1 MTDATPD
8 PAPGGVAPAGAVPP
22 EGEAPPEAPIP
33 GGTVTSDDAPTVGAP
48 GDPVAA
54 ADPGGAIDADRA
66 PDVAPP
72 VDAGAAAGADP
83 AVEAAPADGADP
95 VAPADL
101 SVEALL
107 DDVERLTTERDE
119 YLDRLRRTQAD
130 FENSKKRLGRDAE
143 SRAEA
148 VTGRLVE
155 DLLPVLDACDGA
167 LSHGEDAVEPVFAAL
182 LQVLEKNGLERI
194 DPTGDVFDPTRHEAV
209 MHEPAGEGDDP
220 ALSLVADV
228 LRIGYAW
235 KGRIVRAAMVK
246 VRG

>member
-33 GGTVTSDDAPTVGAP
+33 GGATTSDDAPTVGAP

-54 ADPGGAIDADRA
+54 APG
-66 PDVAPP
+66 DV
-72 VDAGAAAGADP
+72 D
-83 AVEAAPADGADP
+83 
-95 VAPADL
+95 PADL

-130 FENSKKRLGRDAE
+130 FENSKKRLGREAE
-143 SRAEA
+143 TRADV

-155 DLLPVLDACDGA
+155 DLLPVLDACDA
-167 LSHGEDAVEPVFAAL
+167 AVAHGEAGVEPVFAAL

-194 DPTGDVFDPTRHEAV
+194 DPAGDVFDPTRHEAV

-220 ALSLVADV
+220 ALSVVADV

-235 KGRIVRAAMVK
+235 KGRVARAAMVK

>member
-8 PAPGGVAPAGAVPP
+8 PAPGGVDPAGALPP
-22 EGEAPPEAPIP
+22 DDVVGPAAPIP
-33 GGTVTSDDAPTVGAP
+33 GGATAEGAPSVGAP
-48 GDPVAA
+48 GDPVAPA
-54 ADPGGAIDADRA
+54 ADSDE
-66 PDVAPP
+66 
-72 VDAGAAAGADP
+72 P
-83 AVEAAPADGADP
+83 A
-95 VAPADL
+95 APADL
-101 SVEALL
+101 SVEGLL

-130 FENSKKRLGRDAE
+130 FENSRKRLGRDAE
-143 SRAEA
+143 VRADA
-148 VTGRLVE
+148 AAGRLVE

-167 LSHGEDAVEPVFAAL
+167 MSHGEAAVEPVFAAL

-194 DPTGDVFDPTRHEAV
+194 DPAGDVFDPTRHEAV
-209 MHEPAGEGDDP
+209 MHEPASEGDDP

-235 KGRIVRAAMVK
+235 RGRVVRAAMVK